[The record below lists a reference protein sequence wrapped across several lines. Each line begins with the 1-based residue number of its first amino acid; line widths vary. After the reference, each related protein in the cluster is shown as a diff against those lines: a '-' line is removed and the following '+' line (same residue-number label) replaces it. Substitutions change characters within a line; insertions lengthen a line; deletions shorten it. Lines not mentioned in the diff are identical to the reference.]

1 MAFMDPD
8 TERMRPYLLC
18 LDFSIL
24 LSCSLFYKISEVEPV
39 TRSRS
44 LNMLTGAGLKVW
56 LRHRLR
62 LQLRWKRKI
71 YERFSF
77 KYGQRHIKNNA
88 LEIKI

>member
-1 MAFMDPD
+1 MINNVHGFYGSGYRKDA
-8 TERMRPYLLC
+8 TVLC

-56 LRHRLR
+56 LRHRPTAL
-62 LQLRWKRKI
+62 LELVL
-71 YERFSF
+71 EAESEP
-77 KYGQRHIKNNA
+77 A
-88 LEIKI
+88 LESAKKWSLRR